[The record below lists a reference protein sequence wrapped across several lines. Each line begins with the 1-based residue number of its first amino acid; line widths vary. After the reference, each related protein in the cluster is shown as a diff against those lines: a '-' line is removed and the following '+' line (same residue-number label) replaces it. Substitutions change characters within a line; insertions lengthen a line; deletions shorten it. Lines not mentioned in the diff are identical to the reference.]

1 MHELL
6 VRHDKNLR
14 VCYTCD
20 GAPVFLSNVQ
30 GSPQGN
36 SSLDAGEEEGRKEK
50 KVRRQGRLHLV
61 VQLACMRVCV
71 SWSGKRRR
79 WQTWE
84 SPSWCSSERAD
95 DVADQ
100 VRGGGN
106 DPFRLVFPGG
116 RRAAEVWGSKSIV
129 GPELGVPEMR
139 ELGCYKLCVWHLS
152 GRRTGEWVWEEA
164 KLR

>member
-1 MHELL
+1 M
-6 VRHDKNLR
+6 
-14 VCYTCD
+14 
-20 GAPVFLSNVQ
+20 FLSSVQ
-30 GSPQGN
+30 GSPQGK

-71 SWSGKRRR
+71 SWSRMRRR

-95 DVADQ
+95 DV
-100 VRGGGN
+100 
-106 DPFRLVFPGG
+106 
-116 RRAAEVWGSKSIV
+116 AEVWGSKSIV